1 MRGGN
6 ACAGLRQLVRMI
18 TRETVHRSPSVQV
31 HFVRC
36 RPHDGACG
44 PEEHA
49 PADLLVF
56 PLRGV
61 FIKHHAA
68 RSRVVADACHA
79 LLFSANQP
87 YRVSHPVSGGDE
99 CLVLE
104 PSAATLEALRVGES
118 ACVPL
123 EAPLIAQSRM
133 LWHRLQRRI
142 ASALETE
149 ESALHLFAATLRAP
163 VPGAPQRR
171 LRSRGAEI
179 VAATQATLAAHPG
192 EPWSLAALAQRV
204 HSSPWHLAR
213 TFRELA
219 GAPLHRYQLRARMAA
234 ALDEVLDS
242 RRDLTT
248 IGITLGFSSHSHFT
262 ACFHASFGIT
272 PSALRRGARI
282 PQIRKILTAGAAARP

>member
-1 MRGGN
+1 M
-6 ACAGLRQLVRMI
+6 
-18 TRETVHRSPSVQV
+18 

-56 PLRGV
+56 PMRGV
-61 FIKHHAA
+61 FVKHHAA

-79 LLFSANQP
+79 LLFAANRP
-87 YRVSHPVSGGDE
+87 YRVSHPVEGGDE

-104 PSAATLEALRVGES
+104 PLPATLAELRAGEAE
-118 ACVPL
+118 CVPL
-123 EAPLIAQSRM
+123 DAPLIAARRL
-133 LWHRLQRRI
+133 LWFRAERRL

-149 ESALHLFAATLRAP
+149 ESALELLARVTRAP
-163 VPGAPQRR
+163 PLRTSGVSRR
-171 LRSRGAEI
+171 GRCREMI
-179 VAATQATLAAHPG
+179 EATCLTLATHPG
-192 EPWSLAALAQRV
+192 EAWSLARLAQRV

-213 TFRELA
+213 AFRELA

-248 IGITLGFSSHSHFT
+248 IGIALGFSSHSHFT
-262 ACFHASFGIT
+262 ACFRASFGLT
-272 PSALRRGARI
+272 PSALRRGARA
-282 PQIRKILTAGAAARP
+282 PQIRKILTAEAAARP

>member
-1 MRGGN
+1 MHAQ
-6 ACAGLRQLVRMI
+6 ACDNVRVMTRQ
-18 TRETVHRSPSVQV
+18 TVHRSSSVQV

-49 PADLLVF
+49 TADLLVF

-61 FIKHHAA
+61 FVKHHASA
-68 RSRVVADACHA
+68 SRVVADACHA
-79 LLFSANQP
+79 LHFTAGRP
-87 YRVSHPVSGGDE
+87 YRVSHPVEGGDE

-104 PSAATLEALRVGES
+104 PSPATLEELRAGEPEW
-118 ACVPL
+118 VPL
-123 EAPLIAQSRM
+123 DAPLIAARRL
-133 LWHRLQRRI
+133 LWFRAERCL

-149 ESALHLFAATLRAP
+149 ESALRLLARVMRTA
-163 VPGAPQRR
+163 VPRTRR
-171 LRSRGAEI
+171 RSRAGRSMEMI
-179 VAATQATLAAHPG
+179 EATRLTLAAHPG
-192 EPWSLAALAQRV
+192 EAWSLAALAQRV

-242 RRDLTT
+242 QRDLMT
-248 IGITLGFSSHSHFT
+248 IGIALGFSSHSHFT
-262 ACFHASFGIT
+262 ACFRASFGAT
-272 PSALRRGARI
+272 PSALRRGAHAQ
-282 PQIRKILTAGAAARP
+282 QIRKILTAEAAARP

>member
-1 MRGGN
+1 M
-6 ACAGLRQLVRMI
+6 LI
-18 TRETVHRSPSVQV
+18 RETVHRSASLQV

-44 PEEHA
+44 PEERA

-61 FIKHHAA
+61 FVKHHASA
-68 RSRVVADACHA
+68 SRVVADACHA
-79 LLFSANQP
+79 LLFTANRP
-87 YRVSHPVSGGDE
+87 YRVSHPVEGGDE

-104 PSAATLEALRVGES
+104 PSPDTLAELRAAERD
-118 ACVPL
+118 CVPL
-123 EAPLIAQSRM
+123 DAPLIAQSRM
-133 LWHRLQRRI
+133 LWHRLRWRI

-149 ESALHLFAATLRAP
+149 ERALRLFARTVRAP
-163 VPGAPQRR
+163 MPRLPQPR

-179 VAATQATLAAHPG
+179 VEATQVTLAAHPG
-192 EPWSLAALAQRV
+192 EPWSLTALARRV

-248 IGITLGFSSHSHFT
+248 IGIALGFSSHSHFT
-262 ACFHASFGIT
+262 ACFRASFGVT
-272 PSALRRGARI
+272 PSALRRGARAQ
-282 PQIRKILTAGAAARP
+282 QIRKILTAEAAARP

>member
-1 MRGGN
+1 
-6 ACAGLRQLVRMI
+6 MI
-18 TRETVHRSPSVQV
+18 TRETVHRSSSVQV

-49 PADLLVF
+49 TADLLVF

-61 FIKHHAA
+61 FVKHHAS
-68 RSRVVADACHA
+68 RGRVVADACHA
-79 LLFSANQP
+79 LHFAANRP
-87 YRVSHPVSGGDE
+87 YRVSHPVEGGDE

-104 PSAATLEALRVGES
+104 PAGATLEDLHAGE
-118 ACVPL
+118 AECVPL
-123 EAPLIAQSRM
+123 DTPLIAARRL
-133 LWHRLQRRI
+133 LWFRAERHL

-149 ESALHLFAATLRAP
+149 ESALHLLARTVRAP
-163 VPGAPQRR
+163 TPRSGQRR

-179 VAATQATLAAHPG
+179 VEAIRLTLAAHPG
-192 EPWSLAALAQRV
+192 EAWSLAALAQRV

-219 GAPLHRYQLRARMAA
+219 GTPLHRYQLRARMAL

-248 IGITLGFSSHSHFT
+248 IGIALGFSSHSHFT
-262 ACFHASFGIT
+262 ACFRATFGVT
-272 PSALRRGARI
+272 PSALRRGVRAA
-282 PQIRKILTAGAAARP
+282 QIRKILTAEAAARP

>member
-1 MRGGN
+1 
-6 ACAGLRQLVRMI
+6 MI
-18 TRETVHRSPSVQV
+18 TRETVHRSSSVQV

-61 FIKHHAA
+61 FVKHHAA

-79 LLFSANQP
+79 LLFAANRP
-87 YRVSHPVSGGDE
+87 YRVSHPVIGGDE

-104 PSAATLEALRVGES
+104 PTPTTLEELHAGEAECVALD
-118 ACVPL
+118 
-123 EAPLIAQSRM
+123 APLIAARRL
-133 LWHRLQRRI
+133 LWFRAERRL

-149 ESALHLFAATLRAP
+149 ESALELLARVMRTAAPRP
-163 VPGAPQRR
+163 RQCSRR
-171 LRSRGAEI
+171 GRSMEMI
-179 VAATQATLAAHPG
+179 EATRLTLAAQPG

-248 IGITLGFSSHSHFT
+248 IGIALGFSSHSHFT
-262 ACFHASFGIT
+262 ACFRASFGVT
-272 PSALRRGARI
+272 PSALRRGARA
-282 PQIRKILTAGAAARP
+282 PRRSARF

>member
-1 MRGGN
+1 M
-6 ACAGLRQLVRMI
+6 L

-49 PADLLVF
+49 TSDLLVF

-61 FIKHHAA
+61 FVKHLASA
-68 RSRVVADACHA
+68 RRVVADACHA
-79 LLFSANQP
+79 LHFAANRP
-87 YRVSHPVSGGDE
+87 YRVSHPVEGGDE

-104 PSAATLEALRVGES
+104 PSPATLEELHAGE
-118 ACVPL
+118 AECVPL
-123 EAPLIAQSRM
+123 DASLIAAPRL
-133 LWHRLQRRI
+133 LWFRAEHRL

-149 ESALHLFAATLRAP
+149 ESALHLFARTVRAP
-163 VPGAPQRR
+163 VPRSGQRR

-179 VAATQATLAAHPG
+179 VEAIRFKLAAHPG
-192 EPWSLAALAQRV
+192 EAWSLAALAQHV

-219 GAPLHRYQLRARMAA
+219 GTPLHRYQLRARMAA

-242 RRDLTT
+242 RTDLTT
-248 IGITLGFSSHSHFT
+248 IGIALGFSSHSHFT
-262 ACFHASFGIT
+262 ACFRATFGVT
-272 PSALRRGARI
+272 PSGLRRGARAA
-282 PQIRKILTAGAAARP
+282 QIRKIPTAEAAARP